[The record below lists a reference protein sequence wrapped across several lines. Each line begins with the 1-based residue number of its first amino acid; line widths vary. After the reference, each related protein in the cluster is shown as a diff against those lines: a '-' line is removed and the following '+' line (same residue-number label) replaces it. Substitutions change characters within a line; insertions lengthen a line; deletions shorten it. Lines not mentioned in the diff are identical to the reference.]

1 MPVLYM
7 FSRSIIDNSKSIIES
22 SRVMLQ
28 LLVSFMIVSYDHH
41 ILQARGVVF
50 KIIHLLQNLLV
61 GLISCVSA

>member
-28 LLVSFMIVSYDHH
+28 LLVSFTIVTYDYH
-41 ILQARGVVF
+41 IFVAQATGFVF
-50 KIIHLLQNLLV
+50 TTILI
-61 GLISCVSA
+61 GLIS